1 MKLTLRRGTGLL
13 IRATVMLVVM
23 GVVVWPIDL
32 TEIGP
37 LFSEVDPSYFVL
49 PVLVVSAANLF
60 AALAWKELLDALA
73 VRLSYLVALRFY
85 MIGLFF
91 NIFAPGGV
99 AGDAVRIHQLHR
111 RNLRGIEGFTT
122 IFVSRLLSIATL
134 LLIGV
139 VAAAIVLPGL
149 PSSRLAFL
157 LLAGAVVGL
166 LLMLLNRPF
175 QTIAVRLPW
184 VSLRDLVTRVLES
197 LSLLRQRPAA
207 LTKALGRDGAADGR
221 TAPAGLRHPPLRTG
235 RATFT
240 ASGSPSD
247 GLDWCVGN
255 IGFSAILVGFI
266 HPASGVV
273 RFVPLPSDCP
283 PSPCGRLSRPRTTT
297 RALPHVRRW
306 PKAGLL
312 RGRRAGRASQVRP
325 GCIFMPS

>member
-1 MKLTLRRGTGLL
+1 MAVTEVCGHYGISRKTFYKWYGRYQKSRRDFHGLRDRSRRPHSHPRSVPKPVAERIVSLRRKTRYGPRRLAYYLAQEGITISVYGVYRVLQRQGLV
-13 IRATVMLVVM
+13 RKRRSRPRKKPQSYAMAVPGQRVQ
-23 GVVVWPIDL
+23 
-32 TEIGP
+32 
-37 LFSEVDPSYFVL
+37 VDVKHL
-49 PVLVVSAANLF
+49 PVLRLKGRPEPLKQYLYNAIDDCTRLQVASVSSEITPRASVQF
-60 AALAWKELLDALA
+60 
-73 VRLSYLVALRFY
+73 LR
-85 MIGLFF
+85 
-91 NIFAPGGV
+91 
-99 AGDAVRIHQLHR
+99 
-111 RNLRGIEGFTT
+111 
-122 IFVSRLLSIATL
+122 RLL
-134 LLIGV
+134 
-139 VAAAIVLPGL
+139 
-149 PSSRLAFL
+149 
-157 LLAGAVVGL
+157 
-166 LLMLLNRPF
+166 
-175 QTIAVRLPW
+175 Q
-184 VSLRDLVTRVLES
+184 
-197 LSLLRQRPAA
+197 
-207 LTKALGRDGAADGR
+207 ALGRDGAADGR

-312 RGRRAGRASQVRP
+312 RCRRAGRASQVRP